1 MEFENFSKR
10 INSLVNFDRFEKPPS
25 EYKEGSRLTVD
36 KGKMVKKKKTVTK
49 TKFSQLKDFNFQ
61 MECILFLSAIKI

>member
-1 MEFENFSKR
+1 MEFEIFSKR

-36 KGKMVKKKKTVTK
+36 KGKMVKKKK
-49 TKFSQLKDFNFQ
+49 KDFNFQ

>member
-36 KGKMVKKKKTVTK
+36 KGKMVKKKNSYKNK
-49 TKFSQLKDFNFQ
+49 
-61 MECILFLSAIKI
+61 ILTIKRF